1 MRKQIIGER
10 YCLTFMFVADGWVR
24 AIVVDPVGHRLYF
37 ASFGGVE
44 VINVD
49 GSSRTKLFN
58 TMALGL
64 AVDLKA
70 G

>member
-1 MRKQIIGER
+1 M
-10 YCLTFMFVADGWVR
+10 D
-24 AIVVDPVGHRLYF
+24 AIVVDPVGDRLYF
-37 ASFGGVE
+37 AGADGVE

-49 GSSRTKLFN
+49 GSNRTRLAKDSAFQ
-58 TMALGL
+58 L

>member
-1 MRKQIIGER
+1 M
-10 YCLTFMFVADGWVR
+10 D
-24 AIVVDPVGHRLYF
+24 AIVVDPVGDRLYF
-37 ASFGGVE
+37 AGGDGVE

-49 GSSRTKLFN
+49 GTNRTRLAN
-58 TMALGL
+58 VSVSQL

>member
-10 YCLTFMFVADGWVR
+10 YCLSFMFVADGRVY
-24 AIVVDPVGHRLYF
+24 AIVVDPARDKLYF
-37 ASFGGVE
+37 AGNKGFEAIS
-44 VINVD
+44 VD
-49 GSSRTKLFN
+49 GSNGTKLLDGD
-58 TMALGL
+58 THSL

>member
-1 MRKQIIGER
+1 MS
-10 YCLTFMFVADGWVR
+10 
-24 AIVVDPVGHRLYF
+24 AIVLDPAGDRLYF
-37 ASFGGVE
+37 ARPGGVE

-49 GSSRTKLFN
+49 GSNRTKLV
-58 TMALGL
+58 ADSAISL

>member
-1 MRKQIIGER
+1 M
-10 YCLTFMFVADGWVR
+10 Y
-24 AIVVDPVGHRLYF
+24 AIVVDPAGDRLYF
-37 ASFGGVE
+37 AGGDGVE

-49 GSSRTKLFN
+49 GSNRTKLVPNSAFS
-58 TMALGL
+58 L

>member
-1 MRKQIIGER
+1 M
-10 YCLTFMFVADGWVR
+10 R
-24 AIVVDPVGHRLYF
+24 AIVLDPVGDRLYF
-37 ASFGGVE
+37 ASYGGGGVE

-49 GSSRTKLFN
+49 GSSRTKLVADSAFS
-58 TMALGL
+58 L

>member
-1 MRKQIIGER
+1 
-10 YCLTFMFVADGWVR
+10 MF
-24 AIVVDPVGHRLYF
+24 AIVVDPVGDRLYF
-37 ASFGGVE
+37 GGNDGIE

-49 GSSRTKLFN
+49 GSSRTRLTDDN
-58 TMALGL
+58 MQGL

>member
-1 MRKQIIGER
+1 MN
-10 YCLTFMFVADGWVR
+10 
-24 AIVVDPVGHRLYF
+24 AIVVDAARDRLYF
-37 ASFGGVE
+37 AGLGGVE

-49 GSSRTKLFN
+49 GSNRTKLLDGN
-58 TMALGL
+58 TLSL

>member
-1 MRKQIIGER
+1 M
-10 YCLTFMFVADGWVR
+10 YV
-24 AIVVDPVGHRLYF
+24 IVFDPAEDRLYF
-37 ASFGGVE
+37 VGYGGVE

-49 GSSRTKLFN
+49 GSNRTKLV
-58 TMALGL
+58 ADSAISL